1 MGNYGYIREHTL
13 HTNSAN
19 NKGHRNSLKSGLEC
33 ANRGVWSPGGPGA
46 GSQIRWCE
54 DSIFHTPGGVGGK
67 ASTLGRIK
75 CRDSLDKADG
85 ANGNQIL
92 LISGLGVV
100 FLRRLMLVGS
110 APGE

>member
-54 DSIFHTPGGVGGK
+54 DSIFHTPGSIGCQSRPLGWVKGGD
-67 ASTLGRIK
+67 AF
-75 CRDSLDKADG
+75 DKADG
-85 ANGNQIL
+85 ADGYQIL
-92 LISGLGVV
+92 LIRSLGVV
-100 FLRRLMLVGS
+100 FFRRLMLAG
-110 APGE
+110 GL

>member
-33 ANRGVWSPGGPGA
+33 ANRGVWSPGEPGA

-54 DSIFHTPGGVGGK
+54 DSIFHTPCRIGSQPG
-67 ASTLGRIK
+67 TLGRIK
-75 CRDSLDKADG
+75 GGDSLDQSNG
-85 ANGNQIL
+85 SYGNQVL
-92 LISGLGVV
+92 LVGGLGVIL
-100 FLRRLMLVGS
+100 FRRLMLAG
-110 APGE
+110 GL